1 MLLTIALFATIYDA
15 PLNAQQVVQRALNRY
30 ETQQFHQH
38 TETVPDPNDPS
49 KQVQATVS
57 YSFEFEI
64 RNYDPEEED
73 YEPFRTVRV
82 RPESPARSF
91 EMSEMRVGVE
101 ADPGNQEE
109 LRELSAALRGENIP
123 TSNAPIFRRAVNAM
137 REIAAGSF
145 DPQPVTINPNL
156 GIQSGGWTVREYGYE
171 IYYKDLVI
179 SLKKHVTVPGTM
191 GVTTTTVGET
201 AHMYMYEYWV
211 PIPLEREQFFPDP
224 VNDNKSSYHIP
235 EGLGGLQFSDS
246 YAELLGTRYVT
257 TPRLELGYE
266 LSSGKKTV
274 TARQYRDDVIS
285 RLPESRRNFYDLVE
299 LSPKVVT
306 DMLDSTAGQGT
317 SMNSLQ
323 IPGDPGELGMPQCGS
338 EMRFP
343 VGTAWIPD
351 RAGYQSMTNI
361 NPVSINF
368 AIEASLDGGLVTVQ
382 DVRMHCLNMALKEPA
397 AGVRYFPYMSN
408 DEVMEGL
415 AKIAGDSRFRGPW
428 DQVRTWIYTDKVGLT
443 DANKRISPP
452 VTEGQ
457 YANGLF
463 DVFRLGGLN
472 AKDLLNKKLFEP
484 ILLASPGT
492 NDKAFKWLSMHMG
505 EKFGAGVR
513 KYLEAVPEEL
523 KTMVTAPRSEFE
535 SAQVPR
541 MMTTLLI
548 SVNKDARMGAL
559 SFLDKLRDGEKVLK
573 DQVGD
578 LSSSLYSD
586 DAKEVELA
594 KKVAARY
601 VTPPDPELRAL
612 YAR

>member
-15 PLNAQQVVQRALNRY
+15 PLNAQQVVQRGENRY
-30 ETQQFHQH
+30 GTQQFHQH
-38 TETVPDPNDPS
+38 TETVPDPNDPT

-57 YSFEFEI
+57 YSFEFEVRDI
-64 RNYDPEEED
+64 EAEEED

-82 RPESPARSF
+82 RPESPARTF
-91 EMSEMRVGVE
+91 QMSEMRVGVE
-101 ADPGNQEE
+101 GAPRNQGQ
-109 LRELSAALRGENIP
+109 LRQLSEALKGENIP
-123 TSNAPIFRRAVNAM
+123 TSNAPVFRRAVNAM
-137 REIAAGSF
+137 REIAASRVSPKPITV
-145 DPQPVTINPNL
+145 DPNL
-156 GIQSGGWTVREYGYE
+156 GIQSGGWTTREYGYE
-171 IYYKDLVI
+171 IYYTDLMI
-179 SLKKHVTVPGTM
+179 SLKKHVTIPGRM
-191 GVTTTTVGET
+191 GVTTTTVGEP
-201 AHMYMYEYWV
+201 AYMYMYEYWI
-211 PIPLEREQFFPDP
+211 PIPLEREKFTPDP
-224 VNDNKSSYHIP
+224 VKDDRSSYHIP
-235 EGLGGLQFSDS
+235 DGFGGLQFSDS
-246 YAELLGTRYVT
+246 YADLLGVRYVT
-257 TPRLELGYE
+257 TPRLELGYDM
-266 LSSGKKTV
+266 SSGKKTV
-274 TARQYRDDVIS
+274 TARQYRDDIVS
-285 RLPESRRNFYDLVE
+285 RLPENRRNFYDLIDLTPNGVN
-299 LSPKVVT
+299 
-306 DMLDSTAGQGT
+306 DMLNSTAGQGT

-323 IPGDPGELGMPQCGS
+323 IPGDPDGLGMPRCGS
-338 EMRFP
+338 EMMFP

-351 RAGYQSMTNI
+351 KPGYQTMTNI
-361 NPVSINF
+361 NPVRINF
-368 AIEASLDGGLVTVQ
+368 AFEASLDGGLVTVQ

-492 NDKAFKWLSMHMG
+492 NEKAFSWLSMHMG
-505 EKFGAGVR
+505 EKFGADVR
-513 KYLEAVPEEL
+513 KYLEAEPEEL
-523 KTMVTAPRSEFE
+523 QTMVTAPRSEFE
-535 SAQVPR
+535 KAQVPR
-541 MMTTLLI
+541 MMTSLLT

-601 VTPPDPELRAL
+601 VTPPDAELRAL